1 MPRIVF
7 APKFPKALL
16 DVLMEMKP
24 AGFDLVVTEP
34 TGPEF
39 FSAVKGA
46 DYFMG
51 FARNPL
57 GPDFYAAAPTMKLV
71 QLISA
76 GYNTID
82 LEAARRA
89 RVPVANNRGANS
101 GAVAE
106 PALMKPTAI
115 LVNTCRGPVVDER
128 ALHKALITKR
138 IAGAGLDVMVDEPP
152 SKDNPLLNVDTCTI
166 TPHTA
171 GPTWENW
178 PKAFRNAFDNI
189 LRVHAGRPP
198 LWVVPELRDLV
209 R

>member
-24 AGFDLVVTEP
+24 AGFDLVVAEP

-76 GYNTID
+76 GYNTVD
-82 LEAARRA
+82 LEAARPA
-89 RVPVANNRGANS
+89 RGPVANNRRAHS
-101 GAVAE
+101 GGLARHAE
-106 PALMKPTAI
+106 MLIPATPKET
-115 LVNTCRGPVVDER
+115 
-128 ALHKALITKR
+128 
-138 IAGAGLDVMVDEPP
+138 PP
-152 SKDNPLLNVDTCTI
+152 
-166 TPHTA
+166 PHNKT
-171 GPTWENW
+171 
-178 PKAFRNAFDNI
+178 
-189 LRVHAGRPP
+189 HAR
-198 LWVVPELRDLV
+198 
-209 R
+209 

>member
-1 MPRIVF
+1 MPRIAF

-24 AGFDLVVTEP
+24 AGFDLVVAEP

-82 LEAARRA
+82 LEAARRG
-89 RVPVANNRGANS
+89 RVPLANNGGANS
-101 GAVAE
+101 VAVADTAM
-106 PALMKPTAI
+106 PVILPTLNKP
-115 LVNTCRGPVVDER
+115 
-128 ALHKALITKR
+128 
-138 IAGAGLDVMVDEPP
+138 
-152 SKDNPLLNVDTCTI
+152 
-166 TPHTA
+166 
-171 GPTWENW
+171 
-178 PKAFRNAFDNI
+178 
-189 LRVHAGRPP
+189 
-198 LWVVPELRDLV
+198 
-209 R
+209 

>member
-82 LEAARRA
+82 LEAAR
-89 RVPVANNRGANS
+89 
-101 GAVAE
+101 
-106 PALMKPTAI
+106 PA
-115 LVNTCRGPVVDER
+115 RGPAAHHRRPD
-128 ALHKALITKR
+128 
-138 IAGAGLDVMVDEPP
+138 P
-152 SKDNPLLNVDTCTI
+152 
-166 TPHTA
+166 A
-171 GPTWENW
+171 GPAQHPIMAVLPPP
-178 PKAFRNAFDNI
+178 PK
-189 LRVHAGRPP
+189 VSP
-198 LWVVPELRDLV
+198 LPH
-209 R
+209 

>member
-24 AGFDLVVTEP
+24 AGFDLVVAEP

-82 LEAARRA
+82 LEAARPARGPAPHNGRAHPVALGHHPPELIPAHPGRA
-89 RVPVANNRGANS
+89 R
-101 GAVAE
+101 
-106 PALMKPTAI
+106 L
-115 LVNTCRGPVVDER
+115 
-128 ALHKALITKR
+128 
-138 IAGAGLDVMVDEPP
+138 
-152 SKDNPLLNVDTCTI
+152 
-166 TPHTA
+166 
-171 GPTWENW
+171 
-178 PKAFRNAFDNI
+178 
-189 LRVHAGRPP
+189 
-198 LWVVPELRDLV
+198 
-209 R
+209 

>member
-24 AGFDLVVTEP
+24 AGFDLVVAEP

-76 GYNTID
+76 GYNTVD
-82 LEAARRA
+82 LEAAR
-89 RVPVANNRGANS
+89 
-101 GAVAE
+101 
-106 PALMKPTAI
+106 PA
-115 LVNTCRGPVVDER
+115 
-128 ALHKALITKR
+128 
-138 IAGAGLDVMVDEPP
+138 AGARPHNPRG
-152 SKDNPLLNVDTCTI
+152 NPLAAAAQAAALLAPTPDKPRP
-166 TPHTA
+166 PHTN
-171 GPTWENW
+171 P
-178 PKAFRNAFDNI
+178 
-189 LRVHAGRPP
+189 
-198 LWVVPELRDLV
+198 
-209 R
+209 

>member
-7 APKFPKALL
+7 APKFPKPLV

-24 AGFDLVVTEP
+24 AGFDLTVASP
-34 TGPEF
+34 DGPEF

-76 GYNTID
+76 GYNTVD

-89 RVPVANNRGANS
+89 RGPPAPNRGAPPVA
-101 GAVAE
+101 GVPPRRMAV
-106 PALMKPTAI
+106 
-115 LVNTCRGPVVDER
+115 
-128 ALHKALITKR
+128 H
-138 IAGAGLDVMVDEPP
+138 PP
-152 SKDNPLLNVDTCTI
+152 PQ
-166 TPHTA
+166 
-171 GPTWENW
+171 
-178 PKAFRNAFDNI
+178 
-189 LRVHAGRPP
+189 
-198 LWVVPELRDLV
+198 ELPSH
-209 R
+209 

>member
-7 APKFPKALL
+7 APKFPRALL

-89 RVPVANNRGANS
+89 RGPRAHNGGANPV
-101 GAVAE
+101 GGAE
-106 PALMKPTAI
+106 PPMS
-115 LVNTCRGPVVDER
+115 LV
-128 ALHKALITKR
+128 
-138 IAGAGLDVMVDEPP
+138 PP
-152 SKDNPLLNVDTCTI
+152 
-166 TPHTA
+166 
-171 GPTWENW
+171 
-178 PKAFRNAFDNI
+178 
-189 LRVHAGRPP
+189 PP
-198 LWVVPELRDLV
+198 EEAAR
-209 R
+209 

>member
-7 APKFPKALL
+7 APKFPRALL

-82 LEAARRA
+82 LEAARPA
-89 RVPVANNRGANS
+89 PASVAPHRWGGSA
-101 GAVAE
+101 AVAGH
-106 PALMKPTAI
+106 PPM
-115 LVNTCRGPVVDER
+115 
-128 ALHKALITKR
+128 LIT
-138 IAGAGLDVMVDEPP
+138 
-152 SKDNPLLNVDTCTI
+152 S
-166 TPHTA
+166 
-171 GPTWENW
+171 
-178 PKAFRNAFDNI
+178 I
-189 LRVHAGRPP
+189 LPNMYRHHN
-198 LWVVPELRDLV
+198 
-209 R
+209 

>member
-82 LEAARRA
+82 VEAARRA
-89 RVPVANNRGANS
+89 RVPGANHLRANS
-101 GAVAE
+101 AAVAL
-106 PALMKPTAI
+106 AAT
-115 LVNTCRGPVVDER
+115 
-128 ALHKALITKR
+128 
-138 IAGAGLDVMVDEPP
+138 
-152 SKDNPLLNVDTCTI
+152 
-166 TPHTA
+166 TPNLSTL
-171 GPTWENW
+171 
-178 PKAFRNAFDNI
+178 K
-189 LRVHAGRPP
+189 
-198 LWVVPELRDLV
+198 
-209 R
+209 

>member
-24 AGFDLVVTEP
+24 AGFDLVVAEP

-76 GYNTID
+76 GYNTVD
-82 LEAARRA
+82 LEAERRA
-89 RVPVANNRGANS
+89 
-101 GAVAE
+101 
-106 PALMKPTAI
+106 
-115 LVNTCRGPVVDER
+115 
-128 ALHKALITKR
+128 
-138 IAGAGLDVMVDEPP
+138 AGAGAHHPGAAAVGPAAPP
-152 SKDNPLLNVDTCTI
+152 
-166 TPHTA
+166 
-171 GPTWENW
+171 
-178 PKAFRNAFDNI
+178 
-189 LRVHAGRPP
+189 
-198 LWVVPELRDLV
+198 PE
-209 R
+209 